1 MYEREREEVREGE
14 VRQIVAWNLVVLSL
28 IRLKIIIH
36 DYSEHCTLQVQVQAL
51 VSDESA
57 DWVTFTYLSK

>member
-1 MYEREREEVREGE
+1 MYEREQEEVREGE
-14 VRQIVAWNLVVLSL
+14 VRQIVAWNLVILSL

-36 DYSEHCTLQVQVQAL
+36 DYCEHCPLQVQVQAL